1 MKTMTTPGFTA
12 AASLAGRGSYRGAKN
27 DGERNGP
34 SAVIPQLS
42 CWRECRGISSNNH
55 ELAGCY
61 KVCTQIKSIFL
72 LD

>member
-12 AASLAGRGSYRGAKN
+12 AASLVERGSYRGVTNNGSA
-27 DGERNGP
+27 NGP
-34 SAVIPQLS
+34 SAVVPQLS
-42 CWRECRGISSNNH
+42 CWRECRKISSNNH
-55 ELAGCY
+55 ELAVCH